1 MIKIGNEKLFTMT
14 EILEAAKEYLKGE
27 SIEDIRDGKC
37 DFEISAV
44 AATIGESPEFVRGFV
59 TSAMGNK

>member
-14 EILEAAKEYLKGE
+14 EILENLRAYLKTE
-27 SIEDIRDGKC
+27 TVDDLKDGKA

-44 AATIGESPEFVRGFV
+44 AATIGESADFVRGFV
-59 TSAMGNK
+59 TSRREG

>member
-14 EILEAAKEYLKGE
+14 ELLENLAAYLYFETTADLKN
-27 SIEDIRDGKC
+27 GKA

-44 AATIGESPEFVRGFV
+44 AHIIGESANFVRGFV
-59 TSAMGNK
+59 TSRREE